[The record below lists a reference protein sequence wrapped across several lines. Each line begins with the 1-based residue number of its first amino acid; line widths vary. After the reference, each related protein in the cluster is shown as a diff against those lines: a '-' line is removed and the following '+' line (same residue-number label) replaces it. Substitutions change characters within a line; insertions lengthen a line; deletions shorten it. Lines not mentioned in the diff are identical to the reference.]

1 MNISSVANLYGS
13 PAQSKTPSSS
23 TGAEEQGA
31 ESTSGRKGDVQDIVD
46 LSPKAQAVQSFSVG
60 SGYDSTGKSMDQI
73 LQDMRKMMDVRIQ
86 DAGIETT
93 SELDAKGAD
102 AFLGDITD
110 RRALYA
116 IYSDKSGTFTKDE
129 RNVAYH
135 TMWQMKEKAVHGS
148 NMSWIDKAKAE
159 IDFAE
164 QASPEE
170 KATMGWVKRRA
181 TAQILY
187 EKAKLDGNIPFD
199 PTSRY
204 DTINTG
210 DSTIDGLI
218 RRLVDEAMDNH
229 FRPIDQLVALEDSK
243 AFKDVENRFES
254 LLSSGHAFSFKDYQP
269 DA

>member
-23 TGAEEQGA
+23 AGAEEQGSS
-31 ESTSGRKGDVQDIVD
+31 STSGRKGDVQDIVD
-46 LSPKAQAVQSFSVG
+46 LSPKAQAAQSFSVG
-60 SGYDSTGKSMDQI
+60 SGYESTGKPMDQI
-73 LQDMRKMMDVRIQ
+73 LQDMRKMIDVRSE
-86 DAGIETT
+86 ETGLKLSSRT
-93 SELDAKGAD
+93 TGKEAES
-102 AFLGDITD
+102 FFGDVTD

-116 IYSDKSGTFTKDE
+116 IYSDDTGMFTKAE
-129 RNVAYH
+129 KSLAYN
-135 TMWQMKEKAVHGS
+135 TIWQMKEKAVHGP
-148 NMSWIDKAKAE
+148 NMSRMEKVRAE

-170 KATMGWVKRRA
+170 KATMGWVKERA

-210 DSTIDGLI
+210 DSTIDGFI

-243 AFKDVENRFES
+243 AFKNVENRFES